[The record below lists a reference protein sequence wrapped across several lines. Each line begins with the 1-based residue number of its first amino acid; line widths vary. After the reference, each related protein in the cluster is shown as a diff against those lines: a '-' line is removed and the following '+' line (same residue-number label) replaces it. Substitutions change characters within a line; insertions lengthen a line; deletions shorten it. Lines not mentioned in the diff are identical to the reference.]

1 MRRFYLTAKRKK
13 QAIIAGCVLAA
24 ASLYGFSSLFKGTG
38 EARLQLMTED
48 SREIRSEASEE
59 ESEDG
64 REESEA
70 VLAVH
75 VSGAVKNPEKVYYLP
90 AGARIADA
98 VKAAGGAAETAN
110 LAAVNLAAAVRDGQ
124 KIRIPFQGEETEE
137 NSEGGEETKEF
148 AESLLTNIN
157 LASKIE
163 LQELPGIG
171 EVIAQRII
179 DYRELC
185 GRFLDPEQ
193 LLEVDGI
200 GQAKYEKIRDLVT
213 VRNTE

>member
-171 EVIAQRII
+171 AAYAERILA
-179 DYRELC
+179 YRRTNGNFRRIE
-185 GRFLDPEQ
+185 DIMK
-193 LLEVDGI
+193 VKGI
-200 GQAKYEKIRDLVT
+200 GEKLFAKIKDRIT
-213 VRNTE
+213 VD